1 MKVIICG
8 AGRVGWQIGRQ
19 LSAEGNDVTLIDIDP
34 ELIRRATDALDVKGV
49 AGFASH
55 PDVLDQAGAR
65 DCDLLVAVTPSDE
78 VNMVACEVAHAVFEV
93 PRKIARLRSP
103 AYLDAIWQ
111 DMYRTDR
118 LPIDH
123 VISPEREVA
132 RAALERLAA
141 PAAFDTGSFLD
152 GQAQLY
158 GIVPEAGSA
167 ALDTPLRQL
176 TELFPR
182 LRAVVL
188 GLQRQGQLFAPE
200 PDDQILE
207 GDRVYLMAHQDDAA
221 RTLELFG
228 RRLRRPRRVILVGGG
243 PVAVALAEMLEQ
255 GSPPAQVTIIEP
267 DQGRGEAA
275 ADALN
280 RAVVLKGSGLST
292 DLLSEAGVGGAD
304 AVVTITGDDRTNI
317 LAAVRAHQMG
327 APLTVAVIND
337 PTLVPLVDAVPVG
350 AWIEPRGVTV
360 STILRHVR
368 RGRVRDVQL
377 IADGAAEVIEAQVLP
392 RSGLAGRTIG
402 SVGLPAGA
410 LFGLVRR
417 GDEVVAARP
426 TLRLEPGDLVT
437 LLVLTGD
444 LGEVDRLLQVGID
457 YF

>member
-19 LSAEGNDVTLIDIDP
+19 LSAEGNDVTLIDIDV
-34 ELIRRATDALDVKGV
+34 ELVRRATDALDVKGI

-55 PDVLDQAGAR
+55 PDVLDRAGAS

-78 VNMVACEVAHAVFEV
+78 VNMVACEVAHALFEV

-118 LPIDH
+118 LPIDV

-132 RAALERLAA
+132 AAALERLAA
-141 PAAFDTGSFLD
+141 PSAFETGSFL
-152 GQAQLY
+152 GGRARLY
-158 GIVPEAGSA
+158 GITPEPGSA

-188 GLQRQGQLFAPE
+188 AIVREGRMFAPE
-200 PDDQILE
+200 PRDQILA
-207 GDRVYLMAHQDDAA
+207 GDRIYLIAHADDAA

-228 RRLRRPRRVILVGGG
+228 RRLRRAGRVVLVGGG
-243 PVAVALAEMLEQ
+243 PVAVALADMLER
-255 GSPPAQVTIIEP
+255 GRPASQVTIIEP

-275 ADALN
+275 ADALSGSI
-280 RAVVLKGSGLST
+280 VLRGSGLASE
-292 DLLSEAGVGGAD
+292 LLTEAGVVRAD
-304 AVVTITGDDRTNI
+304 AVVTMTSDDRTNI
-317 LAAVRAHQMG
+317 LAAVRAHQLG
-327 APLTVAVIND
+327 AGLTVAIIND
-337 PTLVPLVDAVPVG
+337 PALMPIVDAVPVD
-350 AWIEPRGVTV
+350 AWIDPRAVTV

-368 RGRVRDVQL
+368 RGRVSDVQL
-377 IADGAAEVIEAQVLP
+377 IGDGAAEVIEAQVLP
-392 RSGLAGRTIG
+392 RSGLAGRAIG
-402 SVGLPAGA
+402 SIGLPSGA
-410 LFGLVRR
+410 LFGLVMR
-417 GDEVVAARP
+417 GTEVMTPRP
-426 TLRLEPGDLVT
+426 ALRLEPGDLVT
-437 LLVLTGD
+437 ILALTPD
-444 LGEVDRLLQVGID
+444 VTEVERLLQVGID